1 MTASRRSARCLLVPV
16 GLFAVL
22 AAAPLGAQTGDVRDV
37 PDPAI
42 IRDGSHYYVFS
53 TGPGVE
59 IRRSDDLWR
68 WERVGTVFEGAL
80 PEWAQREVPG
90 TQFPWAPDIS
100 YFGGSYHLYYALST
114 FGGQRSVI
122 ALATS
127 PTLDASTPGYGWTDE
142 GVVVE
147 SNRGDPFNAI
157 DPAII
162 VDEDGSVWM
171 SWGSF
176 WGGIK
181 MRRIDPATGKV
192 STTDTTTYSLAAR
205 DGVDAVRGP
214 RDSQAIEGPY
224 IIRHDD
230 AYWLFVSFDAC
241 CRGAE
246 STYNVRVGR
255 AEKVTGPYVDRDGV
269 PLTKG
274 GGTLVLAGTGMIA
287 GPGHNSILSDGGR
300 DWIVHHYVNVAEGP
314 ASPDAPLA
322 IPRSL
327 QIRPL
332 YWTWNGWP
340 IAGAP
345 LAGAPIV
352 WDREG
357 WPRVFLD

>member
-1 MTASRRSARCLLVPV
+1 VPKDRRSLRRTLGLLALSAWV
-16 GLFAVL
+16 
-22 AAAPLGAQTGDVRDV
+22 AAAPLAAQTGDVRDV
-37 PDPAI
+37 PDPAVI
-42 IRDGSHYYVFS
+42 AAGGHYYVFS
-53 TGPGVE
+53 TGPGIE

-68 WERVGTVFEGAL
+68 WERVGTVFDSTL

-100 YFGGSYHLYYALST
+100 YFGGRYHLYYALST

-122 ALATS
+122 ALATNA
-127 PTLDASTPGYGWTDE
+127 TLDPSSPDYAWQDE
-142 GVVVE
+142 GVVIE
-147 SNRGDPFNAI
+147 SNPGDPFNAI
-157 DPAII
+157 DAAI
-162 VDEDGSVWM
+162 VVGEAGGVWM

-192 STTDTTTYSLAAR
+192 SATDTTTYDLAAR
-205 DGVDAVRGP
+205 DGVDARRGP

-224 IIRHDD
+224 IVHHGD
-230 AYWLFVSFDAC
+230 AYWLFVSFGAC

-255 AEKVTGPYVDRDGV
+255 STSVTGPYVDRDGA
-269 PLTKG
+269 PLTEG
-274 GGTLVLAGTGMIA
+274 GGTLVLAGTGEIA
-287 GPGHNSILSDGGR
+287 GPGHNSILHDDGH
-300 DWIVHHYVNVAEGP
+300 DWIVHHFVNVAEGP

-332 YWTWNGWP
+332 YWAWDGWP
-340 IAGAP
+340 VAGP
-345 LAGAPIV
+345 PI
-352 WDREG
+352 DG
-357 WPRVFLD
+357 PR